1 MEKYEEL
8 NIEIVT
14 FESDDIIV
22 TSIPGDI
29 PTDTVT
35 GSSLVYGEEEW

>member
-22 TSIPGDI
+22 TSNIYTD
-29 PTDTVT
+29 PTT
-35 GSSLVYGEEEW
+35 GSILIYDEEEC

>member
-8 NIEIVT
+8 SLEIVT

-22 TSIPGDI
+22 TSGGSNIHTD
-29 PTDTVT
+29 PTT
-35 GSSLVYGEEEW
+35 GSILIYDEEEW

>member
-8 NIEIVT
+8 SLEIVT

-22 TSIPGDI
+22 TSGGGNI
-29 PTDTVT
+29 PTDPTT
-35 GSSLVYGEEEW
+35 GSILIYDEEE